1 MENPRPAAPRAQN
14 NAAKKSQI
22 RRAPAA
28 HSNFAARSKTQS
40 ETKMHILLLNEY
52 YPPDTSATA
61 KMAAQVAEAL
71 AQRHQVTVVAGRP
84 SYDPDARY
92 PYALLRRD
100 TRNRVMVECVGSTA
114 YPRHKM
120 QRRVS
125 NYLSYLALA
134 VPRTLAL
141 RPDVILAMTDPPVA
155 GITGAFIARLAG
167 RPFVY
172 NIRDLYPDM
181 AVGGDIV
188 RSGKWVARWER
199 WHRHALKQ
207 AARVIV
213 LGDDM
218 RDRILAKGVA
228 AERVVVVRDG
238 ATAAASPALMPERD
252 DPVVQ
257 EIRHGFPFVVLHA
270 GNLGFYGAWDT
281 LLAAAKL
288 SSNENTGFVFI
299 GDGANRAALE
309 SSARDLPNVK
319 FGPFRPVE
327 QIAHVMMAGDLHIIT
342 VKRGLQGV
350 VVPSKLYSTLAAG
363 RPILVVAPLESDA
376 ARIVVESGCGVAA
389 DPDDPA
395 AVATAIRELRAQPAR
410 LAEMGRRAGE
420 TAAKY
425 ARVDELN
432 RFVAIVE
439 DAARNRSQC
448 SITLN

>member
-1 MENPRPAAPRAQN
+1 MAESNRENR
-14 NAAKKSQI
+14 
-22 RRAPAA
+22 
-28 HSNFAARSKTQS
+28 
-40 ETKMHILLLNEY
+40 MHILLLNEY

-71 AQRHQVTVVAGRP
+71 AQRHRVTVVAGRP

-100 TRNRVMVECVGSTA
+100 TRNNVTIECVGSTA
-114 YPRHKM
+114 FPRHQM
-120 QRRVS
+120 PRRVA
-125 NYLSYLALA
+125 NYLSYLTLA
-134 VPRTLAL
+134 VPRALAL

-155 GITGAFIARLAG
+155 GIAGAFIARFAG

-188 RSGKWVARWER
+188 RAGKWAARWESL
-199 WHRHALKQ
+199 HRRALKQ

-218 RDRILAKGVA
+218 RERILAKGVA
-228 AERVVVVRDG
+228 PERVMVVRDG
-238 ATAAASPALMPERD
+238 TASATTPVATSAQMPERS

-281 LLAAAKL
+281 LLQAAKIL
-288 SSNENTGFVFI
+288 RNENTGFVFI
-299 GDGANRAALE
+299 GDGANRVALE
-309 SSARDLPNVK
+309 SAARDAANVK
-319 FGPFRPVE
+319 FAPFRPVA
-327 QIAHVMMAGDLHIIT
+327 QIAHVMMAGDLHIVT
-342 VKRGLQGV
+342 VKRGLEGV
-350 VVPSKLYSTLAAG
+350 VVPSKLYSILAAG
-363 RPILVVAPLESDA
+363 RPIIVIAPAECDA

-395 AVATAIRELRAQPAR
+395 AVAAAIRELRAQPAR
-410 LAEMGRRAGE
+410 LAEMGHRAQE

-425 ARVDELN
+425 ARVDELE
-432 RFVAIVE
+432 RFVAIVK
-439 DAARNRSQC
+439 DAAHDRVR
-448 SITLN
+448 

>member
-1 MENPRPAAPRAQN
+1 
-14 NAAKKSQI
+14 
-22 RRAPAA
+22 
-28 HSNFAARSKTQS
+28 
-40 ETKMHILLLNEY
+40 MHILLLNEY

-71 AQRHQVTVVAGRP
+71 AQRHRVTVVAGRP
-84 SYDPDARY
+84 SYEPDARY

-100 TRNRVMVECVGSTA
+100 TRNKVTVESVGSTA
-114 YPRHKM
+114 FPRHQM
-120 QRRVS
+120 PRRVA

-134 VPRTLAL
+134 VPRALAL
-141 RPDVILAMTDPPVA
+141 RPDVVLAMTDPPVA
-155 GITGAFIARLAG
+155 GIAGALIARLAG

-188 RSGKWVARWER
+188 RAGKWVARWESL
-199 WHRHALKQ
+199 HRRALKQ

-218 RDRILAKGVA
+218 RERILAKGVA

-238 ATAAASPALMPERD
+238 TTPTTALGTTTASAAGSMPDRS

-281 LLAAAKL
+281 LLGAAKIL
-288 SSNENTGFVFI
+288 SNENTGFVFI

-309 SSARDLPNVK
+309 SAARELPNVK
-319 FGPFRPVE
+319 FAPFRPVA
-327 QIAHVMMAGDLHIIT
+327 QLPHVMMAGDVHIVT
-342 VKRGLQGV
+342 VKRGLEGV
-350 VVPSKLYSTLAAG
+350 VVPSKLYSILAAG
-363 RPILVVAPLESDA
+363 RPIVVVAPVECDA

-395 AVATAIRELRAQPAR
+395 AVAAAIRELRADPVR
-410 LAEMGRRAGE
+410 LEGMGRRARE

-425 ARVDELN
+425 ARVNELE
-432 RFVAIVE
+432 RFVAIIESVAPAQPRE
-439 DAARNRSQC
+439 
-448 SITLN
+448 

>member
-1 MENPRPAAPRAQN
+1 
-14 NAAKKSQI
+14 
-22 RRAPAA
+22 
-28 HSNFAARSKTQS
+28 
-40 ETKMHILLLNEY
+40 MHILLLNEY

-71 AQRHQVTVVAGRP
+71 AQRHRVTVVAGRP

-100 TRNRVMVECVGSTA
+100 TRNRVAVECVGSTA
-114 YPRHKM
+114 FPRHQM
-120 QRRVS
+120 PRRVA

-134 VPRTLAL
+134 VPRALAL
-141 RPDVILAMTDPPVA
+141 RPDIILAMTDPPVA
-155 GITGAFIARLAG
+155 GIAGAFIARLAG

-188 RSGKWVARWER
+188 RSGEWVARWESL
-199 WHRHALKQ
+199 HRRALKQ

-218 RDRILAKGVA
+218 RERILAKGVA

-238 ATAAASPALMPERD
+238 TTPSSAPATSPATTSVGSPAVSPGSGAASMPDRG

-257 EIRHGFPFVVLHA
+257 EIRHGLPFVVLHA

-281 LLAAAKL
+281 LLGAAKIL
-288 SSNENTGFVFI
+288 SNENTGFVFI

-309 SSARDLPNVK
+309 SAARDLPNVK
-319 FGPFRPVE
+319 FAPFRPVA
-327 QIAHVMMAGDLHIIT
+327 QIAHVMMAGDVHIVT
-342 VKRGLQGV
+342 VKRGLEGV
-350 VVPSKLYSTLAAG
+350 VVPSKLYSILAAG
-363 RPILVVAPLESDA
+363 RPILVVAPAECDA

-395 AVATAIRELRAQPAR
+395 AVAAAIRELRAQPAR
-410 LAEMGRRAGE
+410 LGEMGRRARE

-425 ARVDELN
+425 ARVNELE
-432 RFVAIVE
+432 RFVAIIESV
-439 DAARNRSQC
+439 APAQPRK
-448 SITLN
+448 